1 MYLLY
6 SVFKVQIRPNFLSVI
21 KIEKIEVSSILITGK
36 TGIYVIRNA
45 WTHKPSAYFVTCF
58 ALSNLFPFQPFSS
71 KLEMSVSLTNL
82 ALLIA
87 IVRIRQPPALPYRLQ
102 HSTIGRLSLN
112 HRVRDENGCVP

>member
-45 WTHKPSAYFVTCF
+45 
-58 ALSNLFPFQPFSS
+58 
-71 KLEMSVSLTNL
+71 
-82 ALLIA
+82 
-87 IVRIRQPPALPYRLQ
+87 
-102 HSTIGRLSLN
+102 
-112 HRVRDENGCVP
+112 